1 MRRRP
6 RAKVRSVGE
15 ARGQSSGD
23 LTPSRWHFSMY
34 FNRTLVF
41 FSKILSLVVADFAAL
56 QRQREAHGG
65 LKNGAR
71 HASEHLGKFQ
81 MFS

>member
-1 MRRRP
+1 
-6 RAKVRSVGE
+6 
-15 ARGQSSGD
+15 
-23 LTPSRWHFSMY
+23 MY